1 MVISGGNFKPDTL
14 KPKEVVSLLLDDDEL
29 EKKRESE
36 GGGFVFLSGDVQSG
50 RINCLCFPAVRQRQ
64 EEKRQQEES
73 SKVKER
79 KRKREKYAEKVQ
91 LLLETPCK
99 YPP

>member
-29 EKKRESE
+29 EKKRERTPFSAKVSLGE
-36 GGGFVFLSGDVQSG
+36 MLGRRGDERNVS
-50 RINCLCFPAVRQRQ
+50 LPAVRQRQ

-79 KRKREKYAEKVQ
+79 KRKREKYAEKVSAQ
-91 LLLETPCK
+91 RENNTT
-99 YPP
+99 

>member
-1 MVISGGNFKPDTL
+1 MSSPV
-14 KPKEVVSLLLDDDEL
+14 
-29 EKKRESE
+29 
-36 GGGFVFLSGDVQSG
+36 
-50 RINCLCFPAVRQRQ
+50 VRQRQ

-91 LLLETPCK
+91 YNMTSRNLKRQLSFGHSLQLYGWFRKECVE
-99 YPP
+99 